1 MHSFLKKLYFEK
13 LFRYYFKKLY
23 IIKYLK
29 LVEILAKF
37 DIYRGYGSNH
47 PPPNYPLHF
56 SESFKDI
63 TFE

>member
-47 PPPNYPLHF
+47 PPPQLSP
-56 SESFKDI
+56 
-63 TFE
+63 TFFRIF